1 MRRKKKRHPS
11 NSHSKEKDSN
21 RKGRNNNHNIN
32 PSVRN
37 AREMSAASRAPVEPK
52 IEGSVHSDDDDDD
65 DDEYCKDSPP
75 MTSVL
80 SAVVKV
86 PQKPAL
92 YSNIDDGVMKAHI
105 DSGEHKDSTR
115 KGKKHHRQNR

>member
-1 MRRKKKRHPS
+1 MRRKKKHQPS
-11 NSHSKEKDSN
+11 SSHSKEKDSN
-21 RKGRNNNHNIN
+21 RKGGNNNQNIN
-32 PSVRN
+32 PSIRN
-37 AREMSAASRAPVEPK
+37 AREVSAASRAPVGPTA
-52 IEGSVHSDDDDDD
+52 EGSVHSDDDDD

-92 YSNIDDGVMKAHI
+92 HSNIDGGIMKAHV
-105 DSGEHKDSTR
+105 DSGEHKDSIR